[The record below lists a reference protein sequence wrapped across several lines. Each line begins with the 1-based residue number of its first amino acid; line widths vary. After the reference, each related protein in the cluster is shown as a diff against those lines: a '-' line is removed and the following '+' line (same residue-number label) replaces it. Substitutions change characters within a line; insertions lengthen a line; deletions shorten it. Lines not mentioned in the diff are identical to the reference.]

1 MPDYW
6 NDTMHEATARRVL
19 GSGHFEYAV
28 AQGAAFCRSRAT
40 AAWSANNSESFAAYN
55 KAAEIAGGVA

>member
-1 MPDYW
+1 MSDYW

-19 GSGHFEYAV
+19 GSGHFDYAV
-28 AQGAAFCRSRAT
+28 AQGAAYCKARAMV
-40 AAWSANNSESFAAYN
+40 AWSANTPETFAAYN